1 MPTYH
6 ALGDHTESVQIQ
18 YDPKQTTY
26 ADLLKIFW
34 QNHDPSACL
43 SRQYMSAIF
52 YHNDNQKALAEETMQ
67 KESQNRKRPIQTKI
81 TEAERFYDAEDY
93 HQKYLLR
100 QQRGLFNSLEL
111 SKKEVLNSHIA
122 ARLNGYVGGYGSPNK
137 FEKELPNLG
146 LSVEQA
152 NYVNQLIGRGPMS

>member
-1 MPTYH
+1 
-6 ALGDHTESVQIQ
+6 
-18 YDPKQTTY
+18 
-26 ADLLKIFW
+26 
-34 QNHDPSACL
+34 
-43 SRQYMSAIF
+43 MSAIF

-67 KESQNRKRPIQTKI
+67 KESQNRKRPIQTTI
-81 TEAERFYDAEDY
+81 AEAERFYDAEDY

-100 QQRGLFNSLEL
+100 QQRVLFNSLEL